1 MRIDFILRRLFSMV
15 LVWLGVTILTFVVS
29 NIVPRDPVALRLGP
43 RASAES
49 IALWRHEYGLD
60 RPLPEQ
66 YLRFVVSL
74 TRGDLGTSVWSGRP
88 ITRDLQDYLPAT
100 LELSLVTIII
110 TVFVGLPLGVWAARS
125 QGGFLDAF
133 VQSFSNLGLALPLF
147 WVGLL
152 LQYWFYRQWN
162 FLPMDS
168 RIDIV
173 LGAPPHVSGFFILDS
188 VIGKD
193 WTRLSSSLRHMV
205 LPATALSLPAIGAL
219 ARMTRASIIETVS
232 QDFVR
237 AARAK
242 GVAERRLMWR
252 HVLRNALIP
261 VVTVLGNTFNAMLA
275 GVFVVEAI
283 FNWPGLGWYAAR
295 VILASDYGAI
305 VSITLVIAVL
315 CTLVNLIVDLLY
327 QWLDPRIQIA

>member
-1 MRIDFILRRLFSMV
+1 L
-15 LVWLGVTILTFVVS
+15 LTFVIANV
-29 NIVPRDPVALRLGP
+29 VPRDPVALRLGP
-43 RASAES
+43 RATAEA
-49 IALWRHEYGLD
+49 IAHWRHEYGLD

-66 YLRFVVSL
+66 YLRFLSSL
-74 TRGDLGTSVWSGRP
+74 TRGDLGISVWSGRP

-100 LELSLVTIII
+100 LELSFVTILFTIII
-110 TVFVGLPLGVWAARS
+110 GLPLGVWAATT
-125 QGGFLDAF
+125 QGSPLDTF
-133 VQSFSNLGLALPLF
+133 VQGFANLGLALPLF

-152 LQYWFYRQWN
+152 LQFWLYRQWDI
-162 FLPMDS
+162 LPLDS

-173 LGAPPHVSGFFILDS
+173 LGAPTHLSGFYILDS
-188 VIGKD
+188 LLAKD
-193 WTRLSSSLRHMV
+193 WLRLISSLRHMV

-219 ARMTRASIIETVS
+219 ARMTRASIIETTS

-237 AARAK
+237 AAKAK
-242 GVAERRLMWR
+242 GVTKRRLMWR

-315 CTLVNLIVDLLY
+315 CTMVNLIVDLLY
-327 QWLDPRIQIA
+327 LWLDPRIQLA

>member
-1 MRIDFILRRLFSMV
+1 ML
-15 LVWLGVTILTFVVS
+15 LVWLGVTILTFVIANV
-29 NIVPRDPVALRLGP
+29 VPRDPVALRLGP
-43 RASAES
+43 RATAASVAY
-49 IALWRHEYGLD
+49 WRHEYGLD

-66 YLRFVVSL
+66 YLRFLTSL

-100 LELSLVTIII
+100 LELSFVTIVISI
-110 TVFVGLPLGVWAARS
+110 FIGLPLGVWAAAHQNGLLDTLV
-125 QGGFLDAF
+125 QGLA
-133 VQSFSNLGLALPLF
+133 NLGLALPLF

-152 LQYWFYRQWN
+152 LQYWLYRQWN
-162 FLPMDS
+162 ILPLDS
-168 RIDIV
+168 RIDIA
-173 LGAPPHVSGFFILDS
+173 LGAPVHQSGFYLIDS
-188 VIGKD
+188 LLAKD
-193 WTRLSSSLRHMV
+193 WTRFASSLRHIV

-242 GVAERRLMWR
+242 GVAETRLMWR
-252 HVLRNALIP
+252 HVLHNALIP

-315 CTLVNLIVDLLY
+315 CTLVNLVVDLLY
-327 QWLDPRIQIA
+327 QWLDPRIQLA